1 MSKIRFSIF
10 IKLSLVLIGFVVIV
24 DASLFFFSKY
34 SLDSDNREF
43 PSSINRYPVK
53 MNSYILDDISNPPDS
68 VKARQLARDLRLNIR
83 YELKKFQWST
93 DTSMAKFER
102 LKLLPKEKIDSLN
115 YIIRDNGRP
124 YIVNQ
129 TPEGYILT
137 SPLPPKDA
145 FNTERLILSLIV
157 FVFLIAIVLYLALRW
172 IFYPVKTL
180 TKGIESISDGDF
192 DTKIDVRSTDEFRRL
207 AEEINKMTENIK
219 NSIKSKESLLVDVSH
234 EMRSPLTRIKIASEF
249 ITEDRVKKDISDD
262 VKEMEIMT
270 GKLLDTY
277 RKGSTPFDMRLV
289 SFDIVQ
295 FVNDIINKYHN
306 NRLKLHSAF
315 PSKNIT
321 ADKKYMET
329 IFTNLI
335 ENALK
340 YSKDNIEI
348 KLMHAAEYQVLMSV
362 KDHGIG
368 IPDSEMHNIFE
379 PFYRIDK
386 SRRKNI
392 SGYGLGLNIV
402 KKIVESHKGTIEI
415 RSEEN
420 VYTEFI
426 IKI

>member
-10 IKLSLVLIGFVVIV
+10 IKLSLVLIGFVIIV
-24 DASLFFFSKY
+24 DASLIFFSRY
-34 SLDSDNREF
+34 SVDKEF
-43 PSSINRYPVK
+43 PTFLNRYPVK
-53 MNSYILDDISNPPDS
+53 MNSYILDEINNPPDTI
-68 VKARQLARDLRLNIR
+68 KAQQFINDLKINIR
-83 YELKKFQWST
+83 YDLKKFQWTS
-93 DTSMAKFER
+93 DTSMVKF
-102 LKLLPKEKIDSLN
+102 KDIKMDDKEIIDSAD
-115 YIIRDNGRP
+115 YTVKQNGRF
-124 YIVNQ
+124 YIVN
-129 TPEGYILT
+129 E
-137 SPLPPKDA
+137 SPAGHVLISPMMPKEA
-145 FNTERLILSLIV
+145 FNTERLVLSLII

-172 IFYPVKTL
+172 IFNPVKTL
-180 TKGIESISDGDF
+180 TEGIERIGEGDF
-192 DTKIDVRSTDEFRRL
+192 DTKINVRSSDEFKRL

-277 RKGSTPFDMRLV
+277 RKGNMPFNIRLT
-289 SFDIVQ
+289 SFDIVK
-295 FVNDIINKYHN
+295 FVNDILYKYHN
-306 NRLKLHSAF
+306 NRLKLHAAF

-321 ADKKYMET
+321 ADKNYMET

-348 KLMHAAEYQVLMSV
+348 KLMHAAEYQVLISI

-368 IPDSEMHNIFE
+368 IADSEMRNIFE

-402 KKIVESHKGTIEI
+402 KKIVESHKGSIEI

-420 VYTEFI
+420 VFTEFI

>member
-10 IKLSLVLIGFVVIV
+10 IKLSLVLIGFVIIV
-24 DASLFFFSKY
+24 DASLLYFSKY
-34 SLDSDNREF
+34 SLDNNKEF
-43 PSSINRYPVK
+43 PTSINRYPVK
-53 MNSYILDDISNPPDS
+53 MNAYILDDINNPPDS
-68 VKARQLARDLRLNIR
+68 MKARQMSGDLKLNIR
-83 YELKKFQWST
+83 YDLKKFQWAS
-93 DTSMAKFER
+93 DTSMVKFEK
-102 LKLLPKEKIDSLN
+102 LKLLPRENIDSAN
-115 YIIRDNGRP
+115 FVIKYNGRSYIINE
-124 YIVNQ
+124 
-129 TPEGYILT
+129 TPAGYILT
-137 SPLPPKDA
+137 SPIPPKDA
-145 FNTERLILSLIV
+145 FNTERLVLSLII

-172 IFYPVKTL
+172 IFFPVKTL
-180 TKGIESISDGDF
+180 TAGVESISDGDF
-192 DTKIDVRSTDEFRRL
+192 DTKIHVRSSDEFRRL

-219 NSIKSKESLLVDVSH
+219 NSIKAKESLLVDVSH

-277 RKGSTPFDMRLV
+277 RKGSSPFNIRLV
-289 SFDIVQ
+289 SFEIVK
-295 FVNDIINKYHN
+295 FVNEIINKYHN
-306 NRLKLHSAF
+306 NRLKFHAAF
-315 PSKNIT
+315 PSMQIT

-348 KLMHAAEYQVLMSV
+348 KLMHAAEYQVVISI

-368 IPDSEMHNIFE
+368 IPDSEMQNIFE

-420 VYTEFI
+420 IYTEFI

>member
-10 IKLSLVLIGFVVIV
+10 IKLSLVLIGFVIIV
-24 DASLFFFSKY
+24 DASLIFFSRY
-34 SLDSDNREF
+34 SIDKEF
-43 PSSINRYPVK
+43 PTFLNKYPVK
-53 MNSYILDDISNPPDS
+53 LNSYILDEISSPPDS
-68 VKARQLARDLRLNIR
+68 MKASQFVNDLMINIR
-83 YELKKFQWST
+83 FDLPKFQWTS
-93 DTSMAKFER
+93 DTSMVKFKN
-102 LKLLPKEKIDSLN
+102 LKIDDKETIDSDSYIVKHNGRSYIINDIPGGHILISPMIPKE
-115 YIIRDNGRP
+115 
-124 YIVNQ
+124 
-129 TPEGYILT
+129 
-137 SPLPPKDA
+137 A
-145 FNTERLILSLIV
+145 FNTERLILSLVI

-172 IFYPVKTL
+172 IFNPVKTL
-180 TKGIESISDGDF
+180 TQGIEAISDGDF
-192 DTKIDVRSTDEFRRL
+192 DTKISVRSSDEFRRL

-219 NSIKSKESLLVDVSH
+219 NSIKTKESLLVDVSH

-277 RKGSTPFDMRLV
+277 RKGNMPFNIRLT
-289 SFDIVQ
+289 SFDIVK
-295 FVNDIINKYHN
+295 FVNNILKKYHN
-306 NRLKLHSAF
+306 NRLKLHAAF
-315 PSKNIT
+315 PSKQIT
-321 ADKKYMET
+321 ADRNYMDT
-329 IFTNLI
+329 IFSNLI

-348 KLMHAAEYQVLMSV
+348 KLMHAAEYQVVISI

-368 IPDSEMHNIFE
+368 IPNNEMQNIFE

-402 KKIVESHKGTIEI
+402 KKIVDSHKGTIEI